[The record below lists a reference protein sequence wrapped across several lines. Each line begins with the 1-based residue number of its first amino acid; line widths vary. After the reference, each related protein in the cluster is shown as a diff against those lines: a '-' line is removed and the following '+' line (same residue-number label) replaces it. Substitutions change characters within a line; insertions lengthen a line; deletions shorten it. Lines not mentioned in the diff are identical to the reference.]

1 MKLTKSQLKEIIRQE
16 LKEAPYV
23 REEDAVRLIFQ
34 EIEDL
39 QGALRKVKNKK
50 LEKWAEKYPRSV
62 SGIVEMTQRII
73 KFLDKLK

>member
-1 MKLTKSQLKEIIRQE
+1 MIRQE
-16 LKEAPYV
+16 LNEVSYV
-23 REEDAVRLIFQ
+23 SDEDAVRLIFQ

-39 QGALRKVKNKK
+39 QDALRKVKNKK

-62 SGIVEMTQRII
+62 SGIVEMTQRMI

>member
-1 MKLTKSQLKEIIRQE
+1 MKLTKSQLKEMIRQE
-16 LKEAPYV
+16 LNEAPYV

-34 EIEDL
+34 EINDLED
-39 QGALRKVKNKK
+39 ALKKVKNKK

-62 SGIVEMTQRII
+62 SGIVEMTQRMI

>member
-1 MKLTKSQLKEIIRQE
+1 MKLTKSQLKEMIRQE

-39 QGALRKVKNKK
+39 QGALQKVKNKK